1 MNTSNELEK
10 QLISLNNIEKEYS
23 QQFEKYKQLL
33 DGFLPP
39 EAVELKK
46 NINDLKRTQQE
57 LLQLLEMYKDS
68 FQNYAFKME

>member
-23 QQFEKYKQLL
+23 QRFEKYKQLL
-33 DGFLPP
+33 DGSLPP

-57 LLQLLEMYKDS
+57 LQQLLEIFNKS
-68 FQNYAFKME
+68 FEA